1 MALIAVSL
9 FIISLVLFIIAS
21 QSYNNDG
28 IMIVAGVLF
37 LCSMFVAEYA
47 VDQYTCNSKW
57 AMSGTPTNYSVT
69 TGCMIKVDN
78 KWIPE
83 KNYRYEDKE

>member
-21 QSYNNDG
+21 QSYNSDG

-37 LCSMFVAEYA
+37 LCSIFVAK
-47 VDQYTCNSKW
+47 QYTCTSKW
-57 AMSGTPTNYSVT
+57 AMSGTPSNYSVA

-83 KNYRYEDKE
+83 KNYRYEDQE